1 MMDGEEDFNNK
12 EMIMEAVA
20 VVEEIFVV
28 EINLIVEALIMI
40 INVVAVVVEDIDR
53 ILIINNVVD
62 NLMTMIISLNIKE
75 AIVGSCKIIIAIIL
89 INKMIDKD
97 LDLE

>member
-1 MMDGEEDFNNK
+1 
-12 EMIMEAVA
+12 
-20 VVEEIFVV
+20 VV

>member
-1 MMDGEEDFNNK
+1 
-12 EMIMEAVA
+12 MIMEAVA

-40 INVVAVVVEDIDR
+40 INVVEDIDR

-75 AIVGSCKIIIAIIL
+75 AIVDSCKIIIAIIL
-89 INKMIDKD
+89 ISKMIDKD